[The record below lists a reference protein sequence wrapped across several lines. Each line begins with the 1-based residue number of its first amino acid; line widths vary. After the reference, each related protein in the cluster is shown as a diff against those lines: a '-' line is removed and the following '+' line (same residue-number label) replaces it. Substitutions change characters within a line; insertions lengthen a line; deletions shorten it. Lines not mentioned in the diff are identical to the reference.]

1 MSKTTTDDWITEVK
15 RLKKTIRNTRLS
27 SILFVAALLICAV
40 LDLPLQIFAPIF
52 IVAAIAMVIFIGLP
66 AQKKYAALKMEILLS
81 DEVEA
86 NE

>member
-1 MSKTTTDDWITEVK
+1 MSKTTTDDRITEVK
-15 RLKKTIRNTRLS
+15 RLKKPIRNTRLS

-40 LDLPLQIFAPIF
+40 LDLPLQIFAPIL

-66 AQKKYAALKMEILLS
+66 AQKKYATLKKEILLS

>member
-40 LDLPLQIFAPIF
+40 LDLQLQIFAPIF
-52 IVAAIAMVIFIGLP
+52 SVAAIAMVIFIGLP
-66 AQKKYAALKMEILLS
+66 AQKKYATLKKEILLS
-81 DEVEA
+81 DEGEA

>member
-1 MSKTTTDDWITEVK
+1 MSKTTTDDRITEVK

-40 LDLPLQIFAPIF
+40 LDLPLQIFAPIL

-66 AQKKYAALKMEILLS
+66 AQKKYAALKKEILLS

>member
-1 MSKTTTDDWITEVK
+1 MSKTTTDDRITEVK

-27 SILFVAALLICAV
+27 SVLFVAALLICAV
-40 LDLPLQIFAPIF
+40 LDLPLQIFAPIL

-66 AQKKYAALKMEILLS
+66 AQKKYAALKKEILLS
-81 DEVEA
+81 DEGEA

>member
-1 MSKTTTDDWITEVK
+1 MSKTTTDDRITEVK

-40 LDLPLQIFAPIF
+40 LDLPLQIFAPIL

-66 AQKKYAALKMEILLS
+66 AQKKYATLKKEILLS

>member
-1 MSKTTTDDWITEVK
+1 MSKTTTYDWITEVK

-40 LDLPLQIFAPIF
+40 LDLQLQIFAPIL
-52 IVAAIAMVIFIGLP
+52 IVAAIAMVIFISLP
-66 AQKKYAALKMEILLS
+66 AQKKYAALKKEILLS
-81 DEVEA
+81 DEGEA

>member
-40 LDLPLQIFAPIF
+40 LDLQL
-52 IVAAIAMVIFIGLP
+52 
-66 AQKKYAALKMEILLS
+66 
-81 DEVEA
+81 
-86 NE
+86 

>member
-40 LDLPLQIFAPIF
+40 LDLQLQIFAPIL

-66 AQKKYAALKMEILLS
+66 AQKKYATLKKEILLS